1 MRKIVFLGLIV
12 SVLVSCAEKEVKPQK
27 LNYSLFDEI
36 YKTPSQEVKSIVGD
50 IVERR
55 GKVLKV
61 PKYIKVF
68 RGSYKDESGNVVESG
83 FEWIRVDDG
92 IPDTNF

>member
-1 MRKIVFLGLIV
+1 MKKALILSLIL
-12 SVLVSCAEKEVKPQK
+12 SVLVSCAKKEIKPQK

-36 YKTPSQEVKSIVGD
+36 YKTPSQEVKSIVGNV
-50 IVERR
+50 VERR

-61 PKYIKVF
+61 PKYIKVL
-68 RGSYKDESGNVVESG
+68 RGSYKDENGNVVESG

>member
-1 MRKIVFLGLIV
+1 MRKALILSLIF
-12 SVLVSCAEKEVKPQK
+12 SVLVSCAKKEIKPQK

-36 YKTPSQEVKSIVGD
+36 YKTPSQEVKNIVGNV
-50 IVERR
+50 VERR
-55 GKVLKV
+55 GKILKV
-61 PKYIKVF
+61 PKYVKVL
-68 RGSYKDESGNVVESG
+68 RGSYKDENGNVVESG